1 MLFDYGERARGQELM
16 DDFSVTDGR
25 LTRGLSEL
33 RKLNRLLNGYGPVK
47 RSLVPLLQGASDP
60 LRVLDIGC
68 GIGDLAVEIVH
79 WSQHLGVEV
88 SVTATD
94 ANPATVEVAA
104 NYTSSFSQIS
114 VAQCDAFALPFGE
127 NAFDVVVASQFL
139 HHFVAADAVRVL
151 REAARVARS
160 KVIVSD
166 LHRNAL
172 ARLGVSA
179 LTRVMGFGEMVRY
192 DAPISVRRGFVR
204 GELAT
209 LAGQAGMAANE
220 YWVPLF
226 RWGLCADVN

>member
-16 DDFSVTDGR
+16 DDFSVTDSR

-47 RSLVPLLQGASDP
+47 RSLVPILQGASGP
-60 LRVLDIGC
+60 LQVLDIGC
-68 GIGDLAVEIVH
+68 GIGDLAIEIVR
-79 WSQHLGVEV
+79 WSQQVGVDV

-104 NYTSSFSQIS
+104 DNTSSFSQIA
-114 VAQCDAFALPFGE
+114 VAECDAFALPYDDS
-127 NAFDVVVASQFL
+127 AFDVVVASQFL
-139 HHFVAADAVRVL
+139 HHFVAADAIRVL
-151 REAARVARS
+151 REAARAARV

-172 ARLGVSA
+172 ARIGVSA
-179 LTRVMGFGEMVRY
+179 LTRVLGFGEMVRY
-192 DAPISVRRGFVR
+192 DAPVSVRRGFIR

-209 LAGQAGMAANE
+209 LARQAGMEAEE